1 MGLYLG
7 LGNFTQ
13 TREEIDHRLA
23 SGGHPPRKAKRH
35 FMWLDYMRTTKRA
48 SERRRVRTHF
58 RTAVSTK
65 PAEKKQRDGDQG

>member
-7 LGNFTQ
+7 RGTFTQ

-35 FMWLDYMRTTKRA
+35 FMWLNYMRPTKRA
-48 SERRRVRTHF
+48 SERRAVRTYF

-65 PAEKKQRDGDQG
+65 PDEKKRQEDDRG

>member
-7 LGNFTQ
+7 VGTFTQ

-23 SGGHPPRKAKRH
+23 SGGHPRKAKRH

-48 SERRRVRTHF
+48 SERRAVRTHF
-58 RTAVSTK
+58 RTAVSNK
-65 PAEKKQRDGDQG
+65 PAEKEQRGGDQA